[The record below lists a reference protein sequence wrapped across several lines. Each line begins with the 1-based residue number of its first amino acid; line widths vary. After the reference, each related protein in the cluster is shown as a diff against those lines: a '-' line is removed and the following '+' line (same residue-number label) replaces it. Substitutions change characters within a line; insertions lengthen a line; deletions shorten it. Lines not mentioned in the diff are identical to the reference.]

1 MEHAMRGTTEREER
15 LEAIM
20 DIVDRLGDESIDK
33 LETFAAS
40 ILAAQQSNSDEK

>member
-1 MEHAMRGTTEREER
+1 MEQAMRRTTEREDQ
-15 LEAIM
+15 LEALM
-20 DIVDRLGDESIDK
+20 GIVEQLGSESIDK